1 MFGIARNEYEVKK
14 SALRFS
20 DSIIGT
26 FISTIR
32 CITGVIKKLTRFLAR
47 RAFVGMG
54 IGIKGVPTI

>member
-20 DSIIGT
+20 DSIIGA

-32 CITGVIKKLTRFLAR
+32 CIAGIIKKFTLFLAR
-47 RAFVGMG
+47 WALIGVG
-54 IGIKGVPTI
+54 IRFKGVPTT